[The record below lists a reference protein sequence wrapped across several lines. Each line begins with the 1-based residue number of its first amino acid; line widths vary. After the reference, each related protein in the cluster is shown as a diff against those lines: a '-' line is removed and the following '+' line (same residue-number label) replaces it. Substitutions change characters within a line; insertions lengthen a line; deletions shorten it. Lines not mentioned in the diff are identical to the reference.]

1 MRTDHKE
8 LSEHLMLV
16 DLARND
22 LARICTPGSR
32 YVADLTKVDPLLLRD
47 ASGLPGGG

>member
-22 LARICTPGSR
+22 LARICTPSSR
-32 YVADLTKVDPLLLRD
+32 CVPPISPKLTVTLT
-47 ASGLPGGG
+47 